1 MRSERGSGDTIGS
14 GDVSDNE
21 EDTRGI
27 ASEASGLLKEQ
38 AENSSPPP
46 EPAAPGVLRY
56 ARVVGACVLYLA
68 IGPSLILINR
78 TILKERKFNYPM
90 ALSGLGLIFS
100 SLVSSLLV
108 GCSCVRLEHRK
119 MITPS
124 FFLRNLVPIGAS
136 MAATLAAGN
145 AVYLYLPVGF
155 IQMLKAFTPTVTLA
169 LLWLSGLETPSRR
182 VLLCVLG
189 ICGGTAMASLGE
201 GSLHPLGLGLM
212 LLAEAAEATRLVLTQ
227 RLLKNLKFGVVE
239 GQYWMSPISA
249 LWLFS
254 CAGMTELPRA
264 LETNAWT
271 IPRNAPA
278 LFLLSAALGFAVNIA
293 TFFVIKATNSV
304 TLKVL
309 GTARNAGLVL
319 VSTVLYHE
327 QISRLEAAG
336 YALTLVFFGLYNHA
350 KLYHR

>member
-1 MRSERGSGDTIGS
+1 
-14 GDVSDNE
+14 
-21 EDTRGI
+21 
-27 ASEASGLLKEQ
+27 
-38 AENSSPPP
+38 
-46 EPAAPGVLRY
+46 
-56 ARVVGACVLYLA
+56 
-68 IGPSLILINR
+68 
-78 TILKERKFNYPM
+78 
-90 ALSGLGLIFS
+90 
-100 SLVSSLLV
+100 
-108 GCSCVRLEHRK
+108 
-119 MITPS
+119 
-124 FFLRNLVPIGAS
+124 
-136 MAATLAAGN
+136 
-145 AVYLYLPVGF
+145 
-155 IQMLKAFTPTVTLA
+155 MLKAFTPTVTLA